1 MCAQKVHLYKETQN
15 YIEGKLKC
23 FLEMFFKKLTK
34 SIANINYNM
43 YQSDE
48 FLYKENVIL
57 YNKIIS
63 DNWLHWH

>member
-1 MCAQKVHLYKETQN
+1 
-15 YIEGKLKC
+15 
-23 FLEMFFKKLTK
+23 MFFKKLTK

-57 YNKIIS
+57 YNKKIS